1 MQTIYLVPHSHY
13 DVAWA
18 FTKED
23 YFEINENILQQAIE
37 LMKKYG
43 EYKFSWEQI
52 FPLKVLEERNPKL
65 WSEIREMIQEGRF
78 EIVDGQYLM
87 PDTMLPTGEVLIRE
101 IFFGKRYCKEKFGV
115 DVPVAWCA
123 DSFGMNAQLPQ
134 IYKKAGYKWVAF
146 RRGAKEMQSEFLWKG
161 LDGSTILAHWMP
173 LGYRAGFYLDKLE
186 KNYVELNKYATT
198 SHILMPSGSGSVPP
212 QEEAVGAVKKW
223 NEEHKGGSE
232 MKIATPSEFFQAV
245 EREERKFKL
254 HEGEL
259 YDEDLV
265 QVFPQVCSSRMWIV
279 LGARKCEGLLSTTE
293 WFATLAW
300 LLGKE
305 YPASEIKE
313 CWEKM
318 LFIAFH
324 DIISGCGIDEIYNEV
339 REIFSFLEE
348 HLFKILNGSL
358 KFIVGKLDTQ
368 GEGVV
373 VFNTLPWEM
382 RNWCEIDLELKDWK
396 KEPGLKLG
404 EDEIESQI
412 LEMERDG
419 ESEIEHVKLGFFA
432 DLPPMG
438 YKVYKLIE
446 RSIAQRAKKPE
457 DLISSNSFAPEVP
470 KRAVEI
476 KENEVENI
484 FFRLKVDPV
493 TGIVEVFDKKGKL
506 LVKGN
511 ELNIENEVG
520 DLYHHRH
527 MFFELIKNE
536 SGEGIYYG
544 TFKPE
549 GFRIEN
555 GPLKSKVILDE
566 GYYCL
571 RWPYRLFEKFETKL
585 YKNKVLDITKEV
597 TVYRDIPRIEFT
609 TKVKNMYPNTR
620 LRVKFDTFKE
630 RMVYFRETQFGVVS
644 EPTELFASLEKAG
657 TPAGIPNFLSWFDY
671 GDGTRGITFM
681 NKGIPATE
689 IRDSKVYLTLL
700 RSVGILSADGD
711 AGPLIP
717 TPDALE
723 LDKDYTFEYA
733 LQHHDGDWKQS
744 EAYKHGQEFQ
754 HLPLAV
760 QATSEGDLPQE
771 FSFLELKPGNL
782 IFSALKKAEDSDEVI
797 LRFFE
802 TKGEETDA
810 EIELFRKIE
819 RATVTD
825 LLEQEEYELKPDR
838 NKLRMK
844 VKPFEIVTLKLKL

>member
-23 YFEINENILQQAIE
+23 YLEINQDILQQAVE
-37 LMKKYG
+37 LMKKYE

-52 FPLKVLEERNPKL
+52 FPLKVLEKRNPRL
-65 WSEIREMIQEGRF
+65 WLEIKEMIQKGKL

-87 PDTMLPTGEVLIRE
+87 PDSMLPTGEVLVRE

-134 IYKKAGYKWVAF
+134 IYKKSGYKWVAF
-146 RRGAKEMQSEFLWKG
+146 RRGAKEIQSEFVWRG
-161 LDGSTILAHWMP
+161 LDGTTILAHWMP

-186 KNYVELNKYATT
+186 ESYINLNKYATT
-198 SHILMPSGSGSVPP
+198 FHILMPSGSGSVPP
-212 QEEAVGAVKKW
+212 QEEAIDAVRKW
-223 NEEHKGGSE
+223 NEEHKGGSQ
-232 MKIATPSEFFQAV
+232 MKIATPLEFFQVV
-245 EREERKFKL
+245 EKEEGKFKL
-254 HEGEL
+254 REGEL

-265 QVFPQVCSSRMWIV
+265 EVFPQVCSSRMWVV
-279 LGARKCEGLLSTTE
+279 LGARKCEGLLNTAE

-305 YPASEIKE
+305 YPATELNE

-318 LFIAFH
+318 LFVAFH
-324 DIISGCGIDEIYNEV
+324 DIITGCGVDEIYDEV

-348 HLFKILNGSL
+348 HLSKILYNSL
-358 KFIVGKLDTQ
+358 KSIASKINTQ
-368 GEGVV
+368 GEAVV
-373 VFNTLPWEM
+373 VFNPLPL
-382 RNWCEIDLELKDWK
+382 RTKNWCEVDLELKSWE
-396 KEPGLKLG
+396 KEPGLSYGG
-404 EDEIESQI
+404 EEIESQG
-412 LEMERDG
+412 LGLERDREG
-419 ESEIEHVKLGFFA
+419 KISHARLGFFA

-438 YKVYKLIE
+438 YKVYKVIE
-446 RSIAQRAKKPE
+446 RSKEPE
-457 DLISSNSFAPEVP
+457 KAI
-470 KRAVEI
+470 EI
-476 KENEVENI
+476 RENVIENP
-484 FFRLKVDPV
+484 FFKLKVDPE
-493 TGIVEVFDKKGKL
+493 TGIIEVFDKKEKL

-520 DLYHHRH
+520 DLYYHRH

-549 GFRIEN
+549 SFKIEN
-555 GPLKSKVILDE
+555 GPLKARIILKV

-571 RWPYRLFEKFETKL
+571 RWPYRMFEKFETKL
-585 YKNKVLDITKEV
+585 YKHKVLDVTKEV
-597 TVYRDIPRIEFT
+597 IVYRDLPRTEFI
-609 TKVKNMYPNTR
+609 TKVNNKYPNIR

-630 RMVYFRETQFGVVS
+630 RMVYFRETQFGVVP
-644 EPTELFASLEKAG
+644 EPTELFASLEKTG
-657 TPAGIPNFLSWFDY
+657 TPAGIPNFLSWFCY

-681 NKGIPATE
+681 NRGIPATE
-689 IRDSKVYLTLL
+689 IRGSRVYLTLL
-700 RSVGILSADGD
+700 RSVGALSTDGD

-723 LDKDYTFEYA
+723 LNRDYTFEYA
-733 LQHHDGDWKQS
+733 LQHHDGDWKQA
-744 EAYKHGQEFQ
+744 EAYKHGQEFH

-760 QATSEGDLPQE
+760 QANSKGNLAQE
-771 FSFLELKPGNL
+771 FSFLELKPSNL
-782 IFSALKKAEDSDEVI
+782 ILSALKKAEDSDEVI

-802 TKGEETDA
+802 TKGEETTA
-810 EIELFRKIE
+810 EIELFRRIE
-819 RATVTD
+819 RATVAD
-825 LLEQEEYELKPDR
+825 LLEREEYELKSDGNR
-838 NKLRMK
+838 LTME
-844 VKPFEIVTLKLKL
+844 VKPFEIVTLKIKL